1 MLVLGLLHE
10 GCVVVRGMLGL
21 CVLLSRGGSCGRC
34 LVFVCLQASRHYLR
48 LHERAYNCPEGW
60 GLARIAERI
69 FSFGRWRLA
78 LLAEVNILG
87 IVLQIGLLSL
97 LLILLVHG

>member
-1 MLVLGLLHE
+1 
-10 GCVVVRGMLGL
+10 MLGL
-21 CVLLSRGGSCGRC
+21 CVLLSRGVSCGRC
-34 LVFVCLQASRHYLR
+34 LAFVRLHAVLHDRR
-48 LHERAYNCPEGW
+48 LHERAHDGPEGG

-87 IVLQIGLLSL
+87 
-97 LLILLVHG
+97 LVFRLVCLVFF

>member
-1 MLVLGLLHE
+1 
-10 GCVVVRGMLGL
+10 MLGL

-34 LVFVCLQASRHYLR
+34 LVFVRLHAMLHDRR

-87 IVLQIGLLSL
+87 LVLQIGLLSL
-97 LLILLVHG
+97 LLILLVHSKALI